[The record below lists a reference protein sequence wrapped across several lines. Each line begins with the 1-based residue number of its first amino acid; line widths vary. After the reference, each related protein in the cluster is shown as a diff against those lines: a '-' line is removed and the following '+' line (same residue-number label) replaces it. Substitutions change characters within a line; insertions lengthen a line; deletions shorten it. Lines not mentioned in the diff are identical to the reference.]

1 MVKYL
6 QYVDNRLSRYND
18 YFFVIVTIEITR
30 NSKLFGNLYYFVYQI
45 FSKKREMTRLEV
57 NDALNDNKWEK
68 VERINKWM
76 NEYAIKNLYL

>member
-1 MVKYL
+1 MLKYL

-57 NDALNDNKWEK
+57 NDALNDNK
-68 VERINKWM
+68 
-76 NEYAIKNLYL
+76 

>member
-18 YFFVIVTIEITR
+18 YFFVIVTLEITR
-30 NSKLFGNLYYFVYQI
+30 NSKLFNNLYYFVYQI

-57 NDALNDNKWEK
+57 NDNLNDNKWEK

>member
-1 MVKYL
+1 MLKYL

-18 YFFVIVTIEITR
+18 YFFVIVTLEITR
-30 NSKLFGNLYYFVYQI
+30 NSKLFNNLYYFVYQI

-57 NDALNDNKWEK
+57 NDNLNDNKWEK

-76 NEYAIKNLYL
+76 NEYAIKSLYL